1 MNSARA
7 LFSLYLKY
15 NGVQD
20 KWFRLQG
27 QVEQQATA
35 EEVSSEDQQEPPQ
48 QTLYVAIQPGA
59 NMDTSQIEHSQPAV
73 FVEVVEAGN
82 GGEISSSGQVVQE
95 EMVIDNSEFVIVW
108 FGSGSCQ
115 EEWGKSIE

>member
-95 EMVIDNSEFVIVW
+95 EMVIDNSEFVIV
-108 FGSGSCQ
+108 
-115 EEWGKSIE
+115 